1 MPAEMVRLG
10 VMKLIGIRVTGSRE
24 DLAERVPKAWREL
37 VSRIG
42 EIENVV
48 DPGTYIGVIPEID
61 HHKLA
66 GEGSYTYLCC
76 VRVRSGR
83 SVPKGM
89 ESLIVPAQRYAMAV
103 VRGGGAEVAKAYIE
117 LARFF
122 AGNAATPNKKA
133 FGLERFEEKR
143 QSVTAPFGRFDY
155 DVLRP
160 LVERASGLEQP

>member
-1 MPAEMVRLG
+1 MSATQVRIG

-24 DLAERVPKAWREL
+24 DLAARVPKAWREL
-37 VSRIG
+37 ASRLA

-48 DPGTYIGVIPEID
+48 DPGDFLGVVPEAD

-66 GEGSYTYLCC
+66 GESTYTYLCC

-89 ESLIVPAQRYAMAV
+89 ESLIVPAQRYAQAT
-103 VRGGGAEVAKAYIE
+103 VRGGAAEIAKAYIE

-122 AGNAATPNKKA
+122 ADNATTPNKKA

-143 QSVTAPFGRFDY
+143 QSVLAPYGRFDY

-160 LVERASGLEQP
+160 LA

>member
-1 MPAEMVRLG
+1 MSAEMVRMG

-37 VSRIG
+37 ASRIG
-42 EIENVV
+42 EIEGVM
-48 DPGTYIGVIPEID
+48 DPGTFFGVVPEVD

-76 VRVRSGR
+76 ARVRSGR
-83 SVPKGM
+83 SAPRGM
-89 ESLIVPAQRYAMAV
+89 ERLIVPAQRYAQAT
-103 VRGGGAEVAKAYIE
+103 VRGGAAEATKAYIE

-122 AGNAATPNKKA
+122 AQNSVAPNKKA
-133 FGLERFEEKR
+133 FGLERYDEKR
-143 QSVTAPFGRFDY
+143 QSVLAPYGRFDY

-160 LVERASGLEQP
+160 LA